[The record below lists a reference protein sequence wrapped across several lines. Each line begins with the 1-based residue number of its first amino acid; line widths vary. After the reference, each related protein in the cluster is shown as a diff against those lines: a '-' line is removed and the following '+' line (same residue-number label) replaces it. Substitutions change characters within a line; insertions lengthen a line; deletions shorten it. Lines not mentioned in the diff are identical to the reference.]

1 MTCKLK
7 FALALCL
14 GAVSTALAGDWPQFL
29 GPARNGVYDGT
40 DISPTWP
47 KDGPAMLWQKSVGE
61 GFSGPV
67 AGAGRVI
74 LFHRSD
80 DKEIVESFDA
90 KTGESKWTSGY
101 PTAYRDDFGFDEG
114 PRATPTIEGGRI
126 YTFGAEGVLQC
137 LDFTKGKTLW
147 QVNTKKDFRAQ
158 KGFFGAACS
167 PLVEGNAVLLNI
179 GGRDGA
185 GIVAFEK
192 SSGKVLW
199 KTCEDEASYS
209 SPVAATI
216 DGRRYAFFFT
226 RAGLV
231 ALNPVDGAVQFQF
244 PWRARANE
252 SVNAA
257 APVVVGD
264 TVFVSACYGTGAAL
278 LRVRDHA
285 ADTVWSGDESLSC
298 HYATS
303 VQRDGFLYGIDGRA
317 DPGFS
322 PSPSLRC
329 IELKSGKVRW
339 RDDSVGAATA
349 MLAAG
354 DLLILT
360 EQGELV
366 RAPATPDGFKP
377 LARAQVFPNGMR
389 AYPALANGFFY
400 ARSKNRLFCLDLSSK
415 NGP

>member
-1 MTCKLK
+1 MSSKTK
-7 FALALCL
+7 FAVIICL
-14 GAVSTALAGDWPQFL
+14 GAAFAALAGDWPQFL
-29 GPARNGVYDGT
+29 GPTRNGVYAGAE
-40 DISPTWP
+40 ISPTWP
-47 KDGPAMLWQKSVGE
+47 KDGPATVWQKSVGE

-67 AGAGRVI
+67 VAAGKVI

-80 DKEIVESFDA
+80 NKEIVECFDGR
-90 KTGESKWTSGY
+90 TGESKWTSGY
-101 PTAYRDDFGFDEG
+101 PTSYRDDFGFDEG
-114 PRATPTIEGGRI
+114 PRATPTIEGGKI
-126 YTFGAEGVLQC
+126 YTFGAEGMLQC
-137 LDFTKGKTLW
+137 LDFTNGKTLW
-147 QVNTKKDFRAQ
+147 QVNTKKDFASQ

-167 PLVEGNAVLLNI
+167 PLVEGNAVLMNI

-185 GIVAFEK
+185 GIVAFDK

-199 KTCEDEASYS
+199 KALDDEASYS

-216 DGRRYAFFFT
+216 AGHRFAFFFT

-231 ALNPVDGAVQFQF
+231 ALNPADGAVQFQF

-257 APVVVGD
+257 APLVIDD
-264 TVFVSACYGTGAAL
+264 TVFISACYGTGAAL
-278 LRVRDHA
+278 LRVRDRA
-285 ADTVWSGDESLSC
+285 TETIWSGDESLSC

-329 IELKSGKVRW
+329 VELKSGKVRW
-339 RDDSVGAATA
+339 REDSVGAATVI
-349 MLAAG
+349 LAG
-354 DLLILT
+354 GELLILT
-360 EQGELV
+360 EQGELILAAA
-366 RAPATPDGFKP
+366 APEGFKS

-389 AYPALANGFFY
+389 AYPALADGLFY
-400 ARSKNRLFCLDLSSK
+400 ARSKNKLFCLDLRRK
-415 NGP
+415 NGQ